1 MAKMLDE
8 KFAVEWWFEDESPW
22 VSCGDRLFESS
33 CTRSAYDDEGRSFS
47 DVVALGLF
55 TPDNELVGYVPKEL
69 EASARGA
76 MSSGL
81 ETVVVE
87 EYDGKLNYAPVVRM
101 TDSEARNAQMKRSE
115 DAAKK
120 GTRSAYLF
128 AALATLAICAVIG
141 IVLGNLISAIG

>member
-1 MAKMLDE
+1 
-8 KFAVEWWFEDESPW
+8 
-22 VSCGDRLFESS
+22 
-33 CTRSAYDDEGRSFS
+33 
-47 DVVALGLF
+47 
-55 TPDNELVGYVPKEL
+55 
-69 EASARGA
+69 